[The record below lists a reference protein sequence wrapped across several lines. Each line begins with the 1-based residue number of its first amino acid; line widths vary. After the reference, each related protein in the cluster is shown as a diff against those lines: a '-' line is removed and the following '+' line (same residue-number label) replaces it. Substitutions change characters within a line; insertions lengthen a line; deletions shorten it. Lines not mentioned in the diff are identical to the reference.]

1 MSVLFRVSM
10 FLCWLICQSC
20 ELINRDEEIPSYI
33 AIDTI
38 RLNANTALQG
48 SASSKITDA
57 WIYVDDQ
64 LVGAFELPCKIP
76 VLAAGEHKISIG
88 AGVMVNGLTALR
100 APYPFYRFYSENS
113 IPLMEGEIR
122 EINPVVTYFDSL
134 QFAFMANFDDLSGS
148 KLEAA
153 GASDTTIA
161 LTSNPEHVFEG
172 AGSMLAALYRD
183 SGFIEF
189 QMVEAVELPKQGTT
203 VYLELNYKT
212 THILNVGLKANY
224 ISSGTVSAPLV
235 SLYPSTEWNK
245 IYINLTRQVSQQ
257 INAANYRVYFYAP
270 KPAGSGQMELFIDNM
285 KIVY

>member
-1 MSVLFRVSM
+1 MSVLLRVCM
-10 FLCWLICQSC
+10 FLCWLFCQSC
-20 ELINRDEEIPSYI
+20 NLINREEEIPSYI

-38 RLNANTALQG
+38 RLNANTAIQG

-76 VLAAGEHKISIG
+76 VLAAGEHKISVG

-113 IPLMEGEIR
+113 INLNEGEVR
-122 EINPVVTYFDSL
+122 EIEPVVTYFDSL

-148 KLEAA
+148 KLEA
-153 GASDTTIA
+153 SDTTIA
-161 LTSNPEHVFEG
+161 LTSNPELVFEG

-189 QMVEAVELPKQGTT
+189 QMVEPVELPKQGTT
-203 VYLELNYKT
+203 IYLELNYKT

-224 ISSGTVSAPLV
+224 TSSGTVSAPLV
-235 SLYPSTEWNK
+235 SLNPSTEWNK

-257 INAANYRVYFYAP
+257 VNAANYRVYFYAP
-270 KPAGSGQMELFIDNM
+270 KPAGSGKMELFIDNM

>member
-1 MSVLFRVSM
+1 MSVLLRVCL

-20 ELINRDEEIPSYI
+20 NLINREEEIPSYI

-76 VLAAGEHKISIG
+76 VLAAGEHKISVG

-113 IPLMEGEIR
+113 INLNEGEVR
-122 EINPVVTYFDSL
+122 EIEPVVTYFDSL

-161 LTSNPEHVFEG
+161 LTSNADFVFEG

-189 QMVEAVELPKQGTT
+189 QMVEPVELPKQGTT

-224 ISSGTVSAPLV
+224 TSSATVSAPLV
-235 SLYPSTEWNK
+235 SLNPSTEWNK
-245 IYINLTRQVSQQ
+245 IYINMTRQVSQQ
-257 INAANYRVYFYAP
+257 VNAANYRVYFYAP
-270 KPAGSGQMELFIDNM
+270 KPAGSGKMELFIDNM

>member
-1 MSVLFRVSM
+1 MSVLLRVCM

-20 ELINRDEEIPSYI
+20 NLINREEEIPSYI

-38 RLNANTALQG
+38 RLNANTVLQG

-76 VLAAGEHKISIG
+76 VLAAGEHKISVG

-113 IPLMEGEIR
+113 INLNEGEVR
-122 EINPVVTYFDSL
+122 EIEPVVTYFDSL

-161 LTSNPEHVFEG
+161 LVSNPELVFEG

-189 QMVEAVELPKQGTT
+189 QMVEPVELPKQGTT

-224 ISSGTVSAPLV
+224 TSSGTVSAPLV
-235 SLYPSTEWNK
+235 SLNPSTEWNK

-270 KPAGSGQMELFIDNM
+270 KPAGSGKMELFIDNM

>member
-1 MSVLFRVSM
+1 M

-20 ELINRDEEIPSYI
+20 NLINREEEIPSYI

-76 VLAAGEHKISIG
+76 VLAAGEHKISVG

-113 IPLMEGEIR
+113 INLNEGEVR
-122 EINPVVTYFDSL
+122 EIEPVVTYFDSL

-161 LTSNPEHVFEG
+161 LVSNPELVFEG

-189 QMVEAVELPKQGTT
+189 QMVEPVELPKQGTT

-224 ISSGTVSAPLV
+224 TSSGTVSAPLV
-235 SLYPSTEWNK
+235 SLNPSTEWNK

-257 INAANYRVYFYAP
+257 INAANYRIYFYAP
-270 KPAGSGQMELFIDNM
+270 KPAGSGKMELFIDNM

>member
-1 MSVLFRVSM
+1 
-10 FLCWLICQSC
+10 
-20 ELINRDEEIPSYI
+20 
-33 AIDTI
+33 
-38 RLNANTALQG
+38 
-48 SASSKITDA
+48 
-57 WIYVDDQ
+57 
-64 LVGAFELPCKIP
+64 
-76 VLAAGEHKISIG
+76 
-88 AGVMVNGLTALR
+88 VNGLTALR

-113 IPLMEGEIR
+113 IKLNEGEVR
-122 EINPVVTYFDSL
+122 EIEPVVTYFDSL

-161 LTSNPEHVFEG
+161 LTSNPDYVFEG

-189 QMVEAVELPKQGTT
+189 QMVEPVELPKQGTT
-203 VYLELNYKT
+203 IYLELNYKT

-224 ISSGTVSAPLV
+224 TSSGTVSAPLV
-235 SLYPSTEWNK
+235 SLNPSTEWNK

-257 INAANYRVYFYAP
+257 VNAANYRVYFYAP
-270 KPAGSGQMELFIDNM
+270 KPAGSGKMELFIDNM

>member
-1 MSVLFRVSM
+1 MSVLLRVCM

-20 ELINRDEEIPSYI
+20 NLINREEEIPSYI

-76 VLAAGEHKISIG
+76 VLAAGEHKISVG

-113 IPLMEGEIR
+113 INLNEGEVR
-122 EINPVVTYFDSL
+122 EIEPVVTYFDSL

-161 LTSNPEHVFEG
+161 LVSNPELVFEG

-189 QMVEAVELPKQGTT
+189 QMVEPVELPKQGTT

-224 ISSGTVSAPLV
+224 TSSGTVSAPLV
-235 SLYPSTEWNK
+235 SLNPSTEWNK

-270 KPAGSGQMELFIDNM
+270 KPAGSGKMELFIDNM

>member
-1 MSVLFRVSM
+1 M

-20 ELINRDEEIPSYI
+20 NLINREEEIPSYI

-76 VLAAGEHKISIG
+76 VLAAGEHKISVG

-113 IPLMEGEIR
+113 INLNEGEVR
-122 EINPVVTYFDSL
+122 EIEPVVTYFDSL

-161 LTSNPEHVFEG
+161 LVSNPELVFEG

-189 QMVEAVELPKQGTT
+189 QMVEPVELPKQGTT

-212 THILNVGLKANY
+212 THILNVGLKANFT
-224 ISSGTVSAPLV
+224 SSGTVSAPLV
-235 SLYPSTEWNK
+235 SLNPSTEWNK

-270 KPAGSGQMELFIDNM
+270 KPAGSGKMELFIDNM

>member
-1 MSVLFRVSM
+1 MSVLLRVCM

-20 ELINRDEEIPSYI
+20 NLINREEEIPSYI

-76 VLAAGEHKISIG
+76 VLAAGEHTISVG

-113 IPLMEGEIR
+113 INLNEGEVR
-122 EINPVVTYFDSL
+122 EIEPVVTYFDSL

-161 LTSNPEHVFEG
+161 LVSNPELVFEG

-189 QMVEAVELPKQGTT
+189 QMVEPVELPKQGTT

-224 ISSGTVSAPLV
+224 TSSGTVSAPLV
-235 SLYPSTEWNK
+235 SLNPSTEWNK

-257 INAANYRVYFYAP
+257 INAANYRIYFYAP
-270 KPAGSGQMELFIDNM
+270 KPAGSGKMELFIDNM

>member
-1 MSVLFRVSM
+1 M

-20 ELINRDEEIPSYI
+20 NLINREEEIPSYI

-76 VLAAGEHKISIG
+76 VLAAGEHTISVG

-113 IPLMEGEIR
+113 INLNEGEVR
-122 EINPVVTYFDSL
+122 EIEPVVTYFDSL

-161 LTSNPEHVFEG
+161 LVSNPELVFEG

-189 QMVEAVELPKQGTT
+189 QMVEPVELPKQGTT

-224 ISSGTVSAPLV
+224 TSSGTVSAPLV
-235 SLYPSTEWNK
+235 SLNPSTEWNK

-257 INAANYRVYFYAP
+257 INAANYRIYFYAP
-270 KPAGSGQMELFIDNM
+270 KPAGSGKMELFIDNM

>member
-1 MSVLFRVSM
+1 M

-20 ELINRDEEIPSYI
+20 NLINREEEIPSYI

-76 VLAAGEHKISIG
+76 VLAAGEHKISVG

-113 IPLMEGEIR
+113 INLNEGEVR
-122 EINPVVTYFDSL
+122 EIEPVVTYFDSL

-161 LTSNPEHVFEG
+161 LVSNPELVFEG

-189 QMVEAVELPKQGTT
+189 QMVEPVELPKQGTT

-224 ISSGTVSAPLV
+224 TSSGTVSAPLV
-235 SLYPSTEWNK
+235 SLNPSTEWNK

-270 KPAGSGQMELFIDNM
+270 KPAGSGKMELFIDNM

>member
-1 MSVLFRVSM
+1 MPIFTRLA
-10 FLCWLICQSC
+10 FLVCWIACQGC
-20 ELINRDEEIPSYI
+20 NIFNPEEDKPAYI
-33 AIDTI
+33 AVDSI
-38 RLNANTALQG
+38 RLNANNVLQG
-48 SASSKITDA
+48 TSSAKITDA
-57 WIYVDDQ
+57 WIYVDDK
-64 LVGAFELPCKIP
+64 LIGAFELPCTIP
-76 VLAAGEHKISIG
+76 VLESGKHKVSVG

-100 APYPFYRFYSENS
+100 APYPFYRFYSENDVELS
-113 IPLMEGEIR
+113 IGEIR
-122 EINPVVTYFDSL
+122 KIEPSVSYFDSL

-161 LTSNPEHVFEG
+161 LTSNPDLVYEG
-172 AGSMLAALYRD
+172 AGSMIAALYRD

-189 QMVEAVELPKQGTT
+189 QMVEPVELPKQGTT

-224 ISSGTVSAPLV
+224 ESSGTVSAPLV
-235 SLYPSTEWNK
+235 SLNPSSTWNK

-257 INAANYRVYFYAP
+257 VNAANYRVYFYAP
-270 KPAGSGQMELFIDNM
+270 KPAGSGKMELFIDNM

>member
-1 MSVLFRVSM
+1 MSVLLRVCM

-20 ELINRDEEIPSYI
+20 NLINREEEIPSYI

-38 RLNANTALQG
+38 RLNANTALHG

-76 VLAAGEHKISIG
+76 VLAAGEHKISVG

-113 IPLMEGEIR
+113 INLNEGEVR
-122 EINPVVTYFDSL
+122 EIEPVVTYFDSL

-161 LTSNPEHVFEG
+161 LVSNPELVFEG

-189 QMVEAVELPKQGTT
+189 QMVEPVELPKQGTT

-224 ISSGTVSAPLV
+224 TSSGTVSAPLV
-235 SLYPSTEWNK
+235 SLNPSTEWNK

-270 KPAGSGQMELFIDNM
+270 KPAGSGKMELFIDNM

>member
-1 MSVLFRVSM
+1 MSVLFRV
-10 FLCWLICQSC
+10 FLCLCWFICQSC
-20 ELINRDEEIPSYI
+20 NLINPDEEIPSYI

-38 RLNANTALQG
+38 RLNANTTLQG

-64 LVGAFELPCKIP
+64 LIGAFELPCKIP
-76 VLAAGEHKISIG
+76 VLAAGEHKISVG

-113 IPLMEGEIR
+113 INLDEGEIR
-122 EINPVVTYFDSL
+122 KIEPVVTYFDSL

-161 LTSNPEHVFEG
+161 LSSDPNLVFEG

-189 QMVEAVELPKQGTT
+189 QMVEPVELPKQGTT
-203 VYLELNYKT
+203 IYLELNYKT

-224 ISSGTVSAPLV
+224 TSSGTVSAPLV
-235 SLYPSTEWNK
+235 SLNPSETWNK
-245 IYINLTRQVSQQ
+245 IYINMTRQVSQQ
-257 INAANYRVYFYAP
+257 VNAANYRVYFYAP
-270 KPAGSGQMELFIDNM
+270 KPAGSGKMELFIDNM

>member
-1 MSVLFRVSM
+1 MSVLLRVCM

-20 ELINRDEEIPSYI
+20 NLINREEEIPSYI

-76 VLAAGEHKISIG
+76 VLAAGEHKISVG

-113 IPLMEGEIR
+113 INLNEGEVR
-122 EINPVVTYFDSL
+122 EIEPVVTYFDSL

-161 LTSNPEHVFEG
+161 LVSNPELVFEG

-189 QMVEAVELPKQGTT
+189 QMVEPVELPKQGTT

-224 ISSGTVSAPLV
+224 TSSGTVSAPLV
-235 SLYPSTEWNK
+235 SLNPSTEWNK

-257 INAANYRVYFYAP
+257 INAANYRIYFYAP
-270 KPAGSGQMELFIDNM
+270 KPAGSGKMELFIDNM